1 MKAQAEFFNREVIL
15 NSNTLEDSIDQY
27 DSMVKEKCL
36 ADANRDDPRFFNV
49 FPSSEMESW
58 RRQWPVVPT
67 FVYGGMNY
75 GVLALSS
82 FDAKASSATTRSSGS
97 TRSSRTTTSRACR
110 TR

>member
-1 MKAQAEFFNREVIL
+1 MSVRAERFTSSENGVCADNWHPHLSKIPGVKAQAEFFNREVIL

-67 FVYGGMNY
+67 FIYGGMNY
-75 GVLALSS
+75 GVLQ
-82 FDAKASSATTRSSGS
+82 
-97 TRSSRTTTSRACR
+97 
-110 TR
+110 